1 MTQLFNACEY
11 LLDRRIAAGDG
22 DRLALTGPAGE
33 LSYTQLWDRVR
44 RTAAGLRAIGVQPEQ
59 RILMVMSDSPHFVV
73 VYLAALRVGAIPVPV
88 STMLRADG
96 IAELLRD
103 SRARYLAVSSEFA
116 AAAESALAL
125 VSTALAST
133 GAAPELA
140 GVLFSPGRATPRTPR
155 GAPDGSAIVSGA
167 QSSAGEFAASVPVY
181 QLDDLA
187 SAVPDDFVY
196 DTSPD
201 SPAFWLYTSGT
212 TGTPKGA
219 MHRHGSVQVVCET
232 YGDQVLGIRPGDRCL
247 SAAKA
252 FFAYGLGNSV
262 LFPLSVGAASVLLPP
277 PSRPDLIAETAVKY
291 GATLFFG
298 GPTFFA
304 NMLRGGMQ
312 PDALA
317 GIRLAASAGEA
328 LPAALYARWTGHFGI
343 DIIDG
348 IGMTEMLH
356 IFLSNAPGAVR
367 PGTTG
372 VAVPGYDLK
381 LVDEETGQE
390 ISERDRAGT
399 LFVRG
404 ASTATGYWA
413 RYDAS
418 RLVFQGEWLRTGDTY
433 VRDADG
439 YYACLGRTG
448 DMIKASGIWV
458 SPMEVESLLLAHPA
472 VAQAVVVGALDT
484 DSLEKPVAY
493 VLRVPGATVTE
504 AELIEHCRQGLPSF
518 KRPRAVVF
526 TESFPTTATGKIR
539 RVELRAMAAGVLR
552 PENIEPAGA
561 S

>member
-1 MTQLFNACEY
+1 MAQLFNACEY
-11 LLDRRIAAGDG
+11 LLDRRLAAGDG
-22 DRLALTGPAGE
+22 PRVALTGPAGDLTYAE
-33 LSYTQLWDRVR
+33 LHDRVR
-44 RTAAGLRAIGVQPEQ
+44 RTAAGLRAAGVRPEQ
-59 RILMVMSDSPHFVV
+59 RVLMVMPDSPHFVV
-73 VYLAALRVGAIPVPV
+73 VYLAAMRVGAVPVPV

-103 SRARYLAVSSEFA
+103 SRARFLAVTHEFA
-116 AAAESALAL
+116 AAAESAA
-125 VSTALAST
+125 A
-133 GAAPELA
+133 AAPELA
-140 GVLFSPGRATPRTPR
+140 GVLADSPLSASARPVHLLDELAAA
-155 GAPDGSAIVSGA
+155 APDDI
-167 QSSAGEFAASVPVY
+167 
-181 QLDDLA
+181 
-187 SAVPDDFVY
+187 VY
-196 DTSPD
+196 DSSPD

-212 TGTPKGA
+212 TGDPKGA
-219 MHRHGSVQVVCET
+219 MHRHWSIPVVCET
-232 YGDQVLGIRPGDRCL
+232 YGQQVLGIRPDDRCL

-252 FFAYGLGNSV
+252 FFAYGLGNSL

-277 PSRPDLIAETAVKY
+277 ASRPDLIAETAVKY
-291 GATLFFG
+291 GTTLFFG

-304 NMLRGGMQ
+304 NMLRGGM
-312 PDALA
+312 PADVL
-317 GIRLAASAGEA
+317 GGVRLAASAGEA
-328 LPAALYARWTGHFGI
+328 LPAALYQRWTAHFGV

-356 IFLSNAPGAVR
+356 IFLSNRPGSVR

-381 LVDEETGQE
+381 LVDEETGAE
-390 ISERDRAGT
+390 VTGSGVPGT

-439 YYACLGRTG
+439 YYECLGRTG

-458 SPMEVESLLLAHPA
+458 SPMEVEARLLAHPA
-472 VAQAVVVGALDT
+472 VAQAVVVAAPDA

-493 VLRVPGATVTE
+493 VVLTAGAVVTE
-504 AELIEHCRQGLPSF
+504 AELIEHCREGLPSF

-526 TESFPTTATGKIR
+526 TDGFPTTATGKIR
-539 RVELRAMAAGVLR
+539 RVDLRTMAAGALR
-552 PENIEPAGA
+552 PQGPDPVGPDPVGTDPVGPNTAGTA
-561 S
+561 